1 VSASTGGPAAKLSP
15 VMQQYLDIK
24 RGYED
29 AVLFFRLG
37 DFYEMFFEDAERA
50 ARILDITLTSRNRND
65 ENPIPMCGV
74 PYHSARPYIA
84 KLLEAGVKV
93 AICEQ
98 IELPKRG
105 IARREVA
112 RVITP
117 GTAIDEDA
125 LAPERGNY
133 IAAIAEAAGTW
144 GLAWADFST
153 GDVRATAA
161 ASLAALEEE
170 IATVGPSEL
179 VASASAAEHATALAG
194 SLPHCLVSSFDAAH
208 GAAAPSAA

>member
-1 VSASTGGPAAKLSP
+1 
-15 VMQQYLDIK
+15 MQQYLEIK
-24 RGYED
+24 RGHED

-74 PYHSARPYIA
+74 PYHSARGYIA

-98 IELPKRG
+98 IEVPKKG
-105 IARREVA
+105 IAKREVL

-117 GTAIDEDA
+117 GTSLDEET
-125 LAPERGNY
+125 LAPDRGNY
-133 IAAIAEAAGTW
+133 IAALAEQSGFF

-153 GDVRATAA
+153 GDLRVTELPSR
-161 ASLAALEEE
+161 AALEEE
-170 IATVGPSEL
+170 LGAIGPSEI
-179 VASASAAEHATALAG
+179 VSPAATA
-194 SLPHCLVSSFDAAH
+194 DALH
-208 GAAAPSAA
+208 AAMR